1 MIKEKANS
9 TYLLY
14 DLKKEVSK
22 MEQTLEKKNIP
33 YSVIREAEETAKAS
47 GRPFR
52 YCLESLIS
60 KLGDPSQCEECKEKA
75 RHLLTA
81 RT

>member
-1 MIKEKANS
+1 
-9 TYLLY
+9 
-14 DLKKEVSK
+14 
-22 MEQTLEKKNIP
+22 MEQTLEIRNIP
-33 YSVIREAEETAKAS
+33 YSIQAEADELAKAS

-52 YCLESLIS
+52 ACLELLIT

-81 RT
+81 RTW

>member
-1 MIKEKANS
+1 MENTMITK
-9 TYLLY
+9 
-14 DLKKEVSK
+14 
-22 MEQTLEKKNIP
+22 QTIP
-33 YSVIREAEETAKAS
+33 YSVIRECEEISRAS

-52 YCLESLIS
+52 DCLESLIT

-81 RT
+81 RTW

>member
-1 MIKEKANS
+1 
-9 TYLLY
+9 
-14 DLKKEVSK
+14 
-22 MEQTLEKKNIP
+22 MEQTLEIRNIP
-33 YSVIREAEETAKAS
+33 YSVIQAADEIAKAS

-52 YCLESLIS
+52 FCLESLIT

-81 RT
+81 RTW